1 MEGVANLCWWLITHR
16 EEQRGLSDDLLSD
29 AAYRASKI
37 LTIGL
42 TAVVGNLPRQRMA
55 DSGPL

>member
-1 MEGVANLCWWLITHR
+1 MEGVGNLCWWLITHR
-16 EEQRGLSDDLLSD
+16 EEERGLSDDLLSD

-42 TAVVGNLPRQRMA
+42 TAFIGNLPR
-55 DSGPL
+55 GLG